1 MKQLKTGFG
10 DKGGVSSCGWRARMG
25 SARQGCSFIVD
36 SRTPQWPDLAPPPH
50 PQNTKE
56 TAEKAAAGTFRCVV
70 QRDPGQLL
78 QT

>member
-1 MKQLKTGFG
+1 
-10 DKGGVSSCGWRARMG
+10 MG

-36 SRTPQWPDLAPPPH
+36 SRTPQRPDPAPPPH
-50 PQNTKE
+50 PQKTKE